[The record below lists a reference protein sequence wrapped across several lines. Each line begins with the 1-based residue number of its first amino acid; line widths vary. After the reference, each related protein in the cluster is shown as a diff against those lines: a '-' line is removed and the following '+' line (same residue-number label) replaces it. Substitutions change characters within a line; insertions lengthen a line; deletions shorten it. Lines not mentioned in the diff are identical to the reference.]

1 MNKNVGILG
10 IGTYL
15 PPEVR
20 TNDWWPKEVVA
31 RWSEKAVRGEARA
44 QSENV
49 TEEERAILR
58 AQAESQ
64 NDPFR
69 GARERRVMPEGML
82 SVDMEVAA
90 AEDALSRCN
99 VAPAEIDLLLVQS
112 AIPDYLDTNSAALVH
127 HRLGLKSEC
136 YSLLVEA
143 VCNSF
148 QMQLALAIA
157 MIRAGSASKALLVQ
171 SCAISRVLPY
181 DEAYSTA
188 FGDAATAVVVG
199 EVEPG
204 FGVLSQHHRT
214 DGSFDGALVTGQ
226 ADGWWWESGRS
237 VLYSRERAAAFRML
251 LEARDMARTVALPA
265 LAAAGL
271 TPSDVNFYAG
281 HQATC
286 WFRAVTQAGLGLENA
301 RALDTFPWAGSVFGA
316 NLPLVLASAMR
327 ENMLSR
333 GDVVLMFSGGSGV
346 SVSGTVLRWST

>member
-188 FGDAATAVVVG
+188 FGDAA
-199 EVEPG
+199 
-204 FGVLSQHHRT
+204 
-214 DGSFDGALVTGQ
+214 
-226 ADGWWWESGRS
+226 
-237 VLYSRERAAAFRML
+237 SRA
-251 LEARDMARTVALPA
+251 
-265 LAAAGL
+265 
-271 TPSDVNFYAG
+271 
-281 HQATC
+281 
-286 WFRAVTQAGLGLENA
+286 
-301 RALDTFPWAGSVFGA
+301 
-316 NLPLVLASAMR
+316 
-327 ENMLSR
+327 
-333 GDVVLMFSGGSGV
+333 
-346 SVSGTVLRWST
+346 